1 MDKVNTDN
9 RIEWRMSSE
18 HIAEVSRECVVKWKG
33 KVLILLKKIRVHKNK
48 HNSPLK
54 QTNTKEKNW

>member
-9 RIEWRMSSE
+9 RIEWGMSSG

-33 KVLILLKKIRVHKNK
+33 KVLILLKKKLEFIKI
-48 HNSPLK
+48 SIIAP
-54 QTNTKEKNW
+54 